1 MHIIGSKTSSNKEF
15 IQKVSPEI
23 ALIGVGKDNSFGHPS
38 DITIDNLKN
47 MNIKIYRTDEMGEIT
62 IKINKNGKIIRIQ
75 NMFNTDDK

>member
-62 IKINKNGKIIRIQ
+62 IKINKYGKIIKIQ

>member
-1 MHIIGSKTSSNKEF
+1 M
-15 IQKVSPEI
+15 SPEI

-62 IKINKNGKIIRIQ
+62 IKINKYGKIIKIQ